1 MTLRRRLA
9 AALLAVVLGPLVL
22 GAVAMGVTA
31 TRLAEERA
39 TERLGAAAT
48 VVDTALNTVCQR
60 ARAAAEALAAATAR
74 GERPA
79 AAAALVVARGLAAA
93 ARVENASG
101 AVIGSA
107 GTASARWADCSRG
120 LPPEVAPGNTVGDR
134 PAMVAAGVDLHD
146 ANGRPAGWVR
156 AALPVTAGDLDAL
169 VRVPGVD
176 VTALVDGPTA
186 GEPDRADVR
195 SATVRLRVLEP
206 APGRPLRTVLSTP
219 APDATALYGALS
231 LVVFTAAGAALVVAN
246 LLARTLTKPLQEV
259 ATAAQLVAD
268 GDLAT
273 RVPVRALDEIGQ
285 LAATFNRMTRSMQ
298 AYVAALTA
306 GRDQL
311 RRTLALLGDTMSST
325 NDVDRILEV
334 VLESVVATTAADG
347 GIVLLADE
355 SELVGRAALGRGGRP
370 GDVRVRIG
378 DGLLGGVA
386 ATSEGRH
393 GRVEDGMLSA
403 DEPDCRTFIAVPIVG
418 PPHPPALP
426 GGRLLGVLAL
436 YDRLGG
442 DDFDDGDLLTVRS
455 FAGQAAVALEN
466 ALLHRATELSVP
478 HRAVRTAGRVL
489 RAAPAPDRWEI
500 PRLVTSRSSR
510 G

>member
-9 AALLAVVLGPLVL
+9 AALLVVVLGPLVL
-22 GAVAMGVTA
+22 GAVAVGVTA

-39 TERLGAAAT
+39 TERLGAAAI
-48 VVDTALNTVCQR
+48 VVDTALTTVCQR
-60 ARAAAEALAAATAR
+60 ARAAAEALAAATAH
-74 GERPA
+74 GDRPA
-79 AAAALVVARGLAAA
+79 AAAAFVVARGLAEA

-101 AVIGSA
+101 TVVGTA
-107 GTASARWADCSRG
+107 GTAGGRWGDCTRG
-120 LPPEVAPGNTVGDR
+120 RLPETGRGT
-134 PAMVAAGVDLHD
+134 PAMVSASIDLHD
-146 ANGRPAGWVR
+146 ADGRPAGWVR
-156 AALPVTAGDLDAL
+156 AALTVTADELDAL
-169 VRVPGVD
+169 VGVPDVD
-176 VTALVDGPTA
+176 VVALIGGSAAAEDQRP
-186 GEPDRADVR
+186 DVR
-195 SATVRLRVLEP
+195 AATSRQRILEP
-206 APGRPLRTVLSTP
+206 APGRPVRAVLSTP
-219 APDATALYGALS
+219 APDTTALYGALT
-231 LVVFTAAGAALVVAN
+231 LVVLTAAGAALVVAS
-246 LLARTLTKPLQEV
+246 LLARALTTPLQEV

-273 RVPVRALDEIGQ
+273 RLPVRALDEIGQ

-298 AYVAALTA
+298 SYVAALTA

-334 VLESVVATTAADG
+334 VLESVLATTAAEG
-347 GIVLLADE
+347 GVVLLADE
-355 SELVGRAALGRGGRP
+355 SDLVGRAALGRGINPEAIRL
-370 GDVRVRIG
+370 RIG
-378 DGLLGGVA
+378 EGLLGGVA
-386 ATSEGRH
+386 ATTEARH
-393 GRVEDGMLSA
+393 GRVGGDIELSA
-403 DEPDCRTFIAVPIVG
+403 REPECRTFIAVPIVG
-418 PPHPPALP
+418 PPHPPAMP

-478 HRAVRTAGRVL
+478 HRAVRTAGRAL
-489 RAAPAPDRWEI
+489 RAAPQPPQPNPWQI
-500 PRLVTSRSSR
+500 PRMVTSRSSR